1 MKLVIVESPTKC
13 HTIGRYLGED
23 YKVVASLGHVR
34 DLSIKGKSGLGIDV
48 ENGFKPTYEIQPK
61 QAKVVKELI
70 KDAKSADEVIIA
82 TDPDREGEAIGWHLI
97 EILGLDL
104 KTTKRL
110 EFHEITRTAIAEALN
125 SPRHID
131 MNLVASQET
140 RRILDRIIG
149 FKLSTLLQSKIKS
162 RSAGRVQSS
171 SLKLIVDQEKEINSF
186 IPEEYWTI
194 DTSLTNGKKKIKAS
208 LDNSYKVKNEQEA
221 LDLENQISDIA
232 KVIEVQKTRRITE
245 SKPAFTTS
253 TMQQEAFN
261 RYKFSTKKTSI
272 IAQKLYE
279 GVQVDTEVVGL
290 ITYMRTDSTR
300 LAPVF
305 VEKAKN
311 YILEHYGQ
319 AYVGKT
325 KTAKSKAVIQD
336 AHEAIRPTSLHRTP
350 ESIKQYLS
358 NDEYKL
364 YSLIYNR
371 ALASLMSAR
380 IDEITSVKFESNGVI
395 LKTSGVAKIFD
406 GYSYILGSK
415 DKEEIKEL
423 PIIEENEV
431 FNVVKIEKEQ
441 HFTKAPARFS
451 EAKLVK
457 TMEEVGIGRPSTYAS
472 TIEILKARKYVSV
485 DSGTLTPTEQGL
497 KTDTVLEEYFPSLV
511 DPSFTA
517 DMEKN
522 LDNIVAGSESR
533 LQLLENFYKSFMEKY
548 DYAKEHMEKTKDE
561 PSGNICPRCGSP
573 LVYKNS
579 RYGRFEACSNYPHCH
594 YIVPK
599 AKAEIPSDAPICPE
613 CGAPLVLR
621 KNKKGQSFYG
631 CSNFPKCHYVKGEN
645 DAAPKKEEEPP
656 VVVGKCP
663 ECGGDL
669 IIKKGKYSQFI
680 GCSNFPKCRHMEKY
694 SSKETK
700 K

>member
-70 KDAKSADEVIIA
+70 KDSKSADEVIIA

-194 DTSLTNGKKKIKAS
+194 ETSLTNGKKKIKAS
-208 LDNSYKVKNEQEA
+208 LDGSYKIKNEQEA

-232 KVIEVQKTRRITE
+232 KVIEIQKTRRVTE

-325 KTAKSKAVIQD
+325 KTSKSKAVIQD

-431 FNVVKIEKEQ
+431 FNVAKIEKEQ

-533 LQLLENFYKSFMEKY
+533 LQLLENFYKNFMEKY
-548 DYAKEHMEKTKDE
+548 DYAKEHMEKAKDE

-579 RYGRFEACSNYPHCH
+579 RYGRFEACSNYPRCH

-645 DAAPKKEEEPP
+645 DAAPKKEEPP
-656 VVVGKCP
+656 LVVGKCP

-669 IIKKGKYSQFI
+669 IIKKGKYSKFI
-680 GCSNFPKCRHMEKY
+680 GCSNFPKCHHMEKC